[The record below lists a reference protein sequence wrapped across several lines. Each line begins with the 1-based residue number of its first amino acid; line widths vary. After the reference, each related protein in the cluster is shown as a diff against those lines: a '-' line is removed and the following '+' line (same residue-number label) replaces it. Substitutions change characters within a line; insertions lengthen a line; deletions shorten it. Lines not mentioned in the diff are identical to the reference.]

1 MLEMEQQS
9 PASMSLPKQE
19 KLEIDTLIPDIS
31 LLLRL
36 DTVERGSQSVTAQ
49 IKKTVEELS
58 KEHTEK
64 ALTEYLRDNGE
75 FAEKRHIQ
83 MPIIINFLSTIGF
96 WANTT
101 KKEMLLC
108 RFMIRKIL
116 FIDKKNLKTV

>member
-36 DTVERGSQSVTAQ
+36 DTAGRGSQSVTAQ

-64 ALTEYLRDNGE
+64 ALTEYLRDNRE
-75 FAEKRHIQ
+75 FAEKETYSDAYYYK
-83 MPIIINFLSTIGF
+83 LSQYYRLLG
-96 WANTT
+96 
-101 KKEMLLC
+101 KYDKEMLLC
-108 RFMIRKIL
+108 RFVIRKIL
-116 FIDKKNLKTV
+116 FIDKKYLKTV

>member
-36 DTVERGSQSVTAQ
+36 DTAGRGSQSVTAQ

-58 KEHTEK
+58 KEHMEK

-108 RFMIRKIL
+108 RFVIRKIL
-116 FIDKKNLKTV
+116 FIDKKYLKTV